1 MQFSIETNDYEHD
14 FLLIDISMQ
23 QGFISDHTSVSLHAC
38 MLPHDASL
46 IRFHMLHY

>member
-1 MQFSIETNDYEHD
+1 MQFSMETNDYEHD
-14 FLLIDISMQ
+14 FLLIEISMQ
-23 QGFISDHTSVSLHAC
+23 QGFISDTSVSLLAC